1 MVFEEITVDI
11 EEGKLR
17 KGHNPGSGGPEQFAI
32 GPTNSKSS
40 LAAGIEFRSMG
51 HFGTNVQVGSQ
62 MFSDIGTPLAMP
74 PASKDAIDAASR
86 GGQIRVDGDTYA
98 KHLTSSP
105 GVYIIGPEFHMAL
118 FLASTGRLS
127 VGKRLESVSITEFQ
141 LSDFLVRTEPQ
152 AVLRA
157 VG

>member
-51 HFGTNVQVGSQ
+51 HFGTNVQAGSQ
-62 MFSDIGTPLAMP
+62 MFSDIGTR
-74 PASKDAIDAASR
+74 K
-86 GGQIRVDGDTYA
+86 
-98 KHLTSSP
+98 SS
-105 GVYIIGPEFHMAL
+105 AN
-118 FLASTGRLS
+118 LASSFVDILF
-127 VGKRLESVSITEFQ
+127 TET
-141 LSDFLVRTEPQ
+141 VER
-152 AVLRA
+152 R
-157 VG
+157 